1 MDAQAAL
8 MLPYRLRTVRIGLQT
23 SAAAIAALLVL
34 LALPDPHRHTVAFV
48 LVLAVEVV
56 GATGIALLPWRRL
69 FLEGRGLLVQYAWLS
84 GNLVLIALAVATT
97 GGSHSQ
103 LYLLYGLT
111 TAYAAAVF
119 PLRGQITQLVTT
131 AALYVAVVAAT
142 GWHLPA
148 ADLFLRL
155 TILAILGLL
164 TGFLS
169 RESAR
174 RLLSLGEARA
184 ESESRAR
191 QLALLAAEKEHLS
204 LHDPLTGLPNRSL
217 FHDRV
222 EHALAG
228 ARRNR
233 RAFAVMLLD
242 LDRFK
247 EVNDSLGHAAGDAVL
262 CAVGPRLAHELR
274 EADTLA
280 RLGGDEFALLL
291 PEVADVEAALAT
303 GRRICAALQQPFVV
317 DGVTL
322 DLAASVGVALHAGAD
337 DSVDVLLT
345 RADLAMYRAK
355 DLRSGCELAGSED
368 DPGSSW
374 RLALLGD
381 LRRALEADELELHY
395 QPKVSM
401 RDRGLLGV
409 EALLRWHHPEHGL
422 VPPDRF
428 IPLVEQTGLVGPL
441 TLRTLDLA
449 LTQARA
455 WADAEQPLTV
465 AVNTSARNLHN
476 PDFPAEVAACL
487 RSHGVPAERLELE
500 LTESAL
506 MANPAVAHDVLAE
519 LAGLGV
525 RIVLDDFG
533 TGHTSLAHL
542 WRLPVRE
549 LKIDR
554 SFVLGVGSGG
564 HDEILVRTMID
575 LGVNLGLRVV
585 AEGVE
590 TEAGWQRLVELGCDA
605 AQGYHIARP
614 APAPELDRWLRG
626 RSTGVRAA

>member
-1 MDAQAAL
+1 MDAEAAL

-34 LALPDPHRHTVAFV
+34 LVLPDPQRHTRAFV
-48 LVLAVEVV
+48 LVLAVEVL

-69 FLEGRGLLVQYAWLS
+69 FLEGRGLLMQYAWLS
-84 GNLVLIALAVATT
+84 GNLVLIALAVAAT
-97 GGSHSQ
+97 GGGTSQ

-131 AALYVAVVAAT
+131 AILYVAVVAAT

-169 RESAR
+169 RESAA
-174 RLLSLGEARA
+174 RLLSLGDARA

-233 RAFAVMLLD
+233 RPFAVMLLD

-291 PEVADVEAALAT
+291 PEVADADAALAT
-303 GRRICAALQQPFVV
+303 GRRICAALEQPFVV
-317 DGVTL
+317 EGVTL
-322 DLAASVGVALHAGAD
+322 DLEASVGVALLAGED
-337 DSVDVLLT
+337 DTVDVLLT

-355 DLRSGCELAGSED
+355 ELRSGCVLAGPED
-368 DPGSSW
+368 DAGTSW

-381 LRRALEADELELHY
+381 LRRALETDELTMHY

-401 RDRGLLGV
+401 RGGELLGV
-409 EALLRWHHPEHGL
+409 EALLRWHHPERGF
-422 VPPDRF
+422 VAPDAF
-428 IPLVEQTGLVGPL
+428 IPVVEQTALIGPL

-449 LTQARA
+449 LAQARA
-455 WADAEQPLTV
+455 WADSGHPLSV
-465 AVNTSARNLHN
+465 SVNTSARNLHN
-476 PDFPAEVAACL
+476 PDFAAEVAACL
-487 RSHGVPAERLELE
+487 GRHGVPAELLELE
-500 LTESAL
+500 LTESAV
-506 MANPAVAHDVLAE
+506 MANPALAHDVLAE

-525 RIVLDDFG
+525 GIALDDFG
-533 TGHTSLAHL
+533 TGYSSLTQL
-542 WRLPVRE
+542 RRLPVRE

-554 SFVLGVGSGG
+554 SFVHGVGSGG
-564 HDEILVRTMID
+564 HDEVLVRTMIE
-575 LGVNLGLRVV
+575 LGANLGLRVV

-590 TEAGWQRLVELGCDA
+590 TEADWQRLAELGCDA
-605 AQGYHIARP
+605 AQGYHVAHP
-614 APAPELDRWLRG
+614 APAPELDRWR
-626 RSTGVRAA
+626 RSVRAA